1 MVAWL
6 NSWMKGIIIAVI
18 ISIIIEMLVPNGNI
32 KKYIKTVI
40 GIYIMFV
47 IISPIITKITGKE
60 ISIEKYIDS
69 QTKKYKSFETTTI
82 DTNYYIKETYVE
94 NIQNEITKE
103 IQEKEYIVNK
113 IQIDIEENEE
123 NYGQIKKI
131 ELNISK
137 KNKGIEPIEISIGD
151 TEQEN
156 KEEITEQ
163 EKNDLKSFLSE
174 TYGTEKQDV
183 IINE

>member
-103 IQEKEYIVNK
+103 IQEKE
-113 IQIDIEENEE
+113 
-123 NYGQIKKI
+123 
-131 ELNISK
+131 
-137 KNKGIEPIEISIGD
+137 
-151 TEQEN
+151 
-156 KEEITEQ
+156 
-163 EKNDLKSFLSE
+163 
-174 TYGTEKQDV
+174 
-183 IINE
+183 